1 MHYCLDLGE
10 LYETDRVVAVKG
22 LVDLEEDLEKRLK
35 YIDFIDIY
43 ADLDDNERAEYQRDY
58 PNEAKTMSRFSECFI
73 KQGRLE
79 GRLEGQAMIL
89 LRQLQLKFGDV
100 PEAVRRR
107 IERADPQT
115 LLAWSERY

>member
-1 MHYCLDLGE
+1 VHYCLDLGE

>member
-79 GRLEGQAMIL
+79 GQAMIL